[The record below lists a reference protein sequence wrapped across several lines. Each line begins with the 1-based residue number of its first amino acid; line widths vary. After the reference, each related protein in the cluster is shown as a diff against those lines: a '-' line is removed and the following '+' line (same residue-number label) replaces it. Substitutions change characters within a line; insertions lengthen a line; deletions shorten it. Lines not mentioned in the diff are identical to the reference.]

1 MTLPDIMHLSI
12 GMKHL
17 LEQVANSWM
26 KKEHVEHME
35 MQIQT
40 TSLTSFENTMSMI
53 IKMSR
58 PLESHL
64 QISTTYSMDLTQVEM
79 PSNGFFHKIQ
89 LISNFWDRMTILK

>member
-40 TSLTSFENTMSMI
+40 TSLTSYENTTSMT
-53 IKMSR
+53 IKMFR

-64 QISTTYSMDLTQVEM
+64 QISTIYSMDQTLVEM
-79 PSNGFFHKIQ
+79 HSNGFFHRIQ
-89 LISNFWDRMTILK
+89 SISNF